1 MHYTLLLFRISALLA
16 CYSIHSIPGIA
27 AGASALPPRNPFLAD
42 SSNAIGHG
50 TSAQQDSFATAG
62 PSGRSHRLSS
72 DEIDYVHLGPL
83 HFGANYSGPYP
94 GGRRVLWSNGAD
106 RVVKVDHDRFEVI
119 ANHPLAN
126 VTPYT
131 PDGADHSIQELNER
145 EGLSALYYAY
155 QMTSIFDDLSGVY
168 TLLDRDHQYYIGDS
182 RGTIAVYGDAVPGNP
197 DSAIETKRR
206 WSLPPAVTGLMIGMN
221 MTFDGW
227 LIVATEHGYVV
238 AVSRDFSQQ
247 HWIRLRH
254 SEGAEGAATGP
265 TGKGWVRNGFAIDL
279 AGGIYIASQDH
290 MHKLIW
296 TGERLSIDPTDGAWT
311 ARYRNSG
318 GEGTGASP
326 SLMGFEDEDRFVVIT
341 DGDELMNLTLFWRDA
356 IPATWQQLEGAPSRR
371 IAGFL
376 PANMGDPSRAE
387 VQSEQSVVVAGYGA
401 LVVSNQPTNPPW
413 WMPRR
418 ARMLLV
424 SFLGSSPEYQPRG
437 AQKFQWNPADQKL
450 EVAWVNR
457 EVSSPNCVPTVSLGS
472 GLAYVAGARNDEWTL
487 EALDWQTGESR
498 FHYVVGDQRYNSLF
512 AGVLID
518 EAGRVMWGTIF
529 GRVRLDPRD
538 SP

>member
-1 MHYTLLLFRISALLA
+1 
-16 CYSIHSIPGIA
+16 
-27 AGASALPPRNPFLAD
+27 
-42 SSNAIGHG
+42 
-50 TSAQQDSFATAG
+50 
-62 PSGRSHRLSS
+62 
-72 DEIDYVHLGPL
+72 
-83 HFGANYSGPYP
+83 
-94 GGRRVLWSNGAD
+94 
-106 RVVKVDHDRFEVI
+106 
-119 ANHPLAN
+119 
-126 VTPYT
+126 
-131 PDGADHSIQELNER
+131 
-145 EGLSALYYAY
+145 
-155 QMTSIFDDLSGVY
+155 
-168 TLLDRDHQYYIGDS
+168 
-182 RGTIAVYGDAVPGNP
+182 
-197 DSAIETKRR
+197 
-206 WSLPPAVTGLMIGMN
+206 MN

-247 HWIRLRH
+247 HWIRLQH

-265 TGKGWVRNGFAIDL
+265 TGKGWVRNGFAIDR

-326 SLMGFEDEDRFVVIT
+326 SLMGFEDEDRFVVVT

-376 PANMGDPSRAE
+376 PANMGDPSRTE

-424 SFLGSSPEYQPRG
+424 SFLGSSPKYQPRG
-437 AQKFQWNPADQKL
+437 AQKFQWNPADQSL